1 VFLLP
6 GRRAQHQQR
15 HPLPLP
21 GGDVPDRVADLRYRT
36 QVMMGVEQ
44 RLEAYF
50 LVYRDRTQGDV
61 MQVQAQRP
69 PSELGVQF
77 DADRRK
83 WSDP

>member
-1 VFLLP
+1 
-6 GRRAQHQQR
+6 
-15 HPLPLP
+15 
-21 GGDVPDRVADLRYRT
+21 
-36 QVMMGVEQ
+36 MMGVEQ